1 MEGVSEPLPR
11 PGGPEVPECGEGAGP
26 RGLPSSP
33 SPRAPGTHDPRGRE
47 AAPAPHALHAP
58 PPPPPRRAQPAEPRA
73 PPPGGGASVGLRA
86 QRPAS
91 GSAPADCAGSRCGV
105 RLRLGRALPATMGAC
120 PRRAGVAGLPL
131 LVLPLLLPLPPGT
144 GGGPERPAGGAR
156 RGSGRAGSR
165 LRGPRCPSDHP
176 STRSRLGASREGP
189 GLRGRRPRLRFHCL
203 PPAHSL
209 VLGIDGETEAGT
221 TYGRGASLG
230 GWGLARPPLPTRSP
244 GRAPGLALCLGPGLR
259 EEPAGQ

>member
-1 MEGVSEPLPR
+1 MRGGGGTQGPPLFPIPARSGNARPPREGGCAR
-11 PGGPEVPECGEGAGP
+11 PARPARPASATAP
-26 RGLPSSP
+26 PSAARGTS
-33 SPRAPGTHDPRGRE
+33 G
-47 AAPAPHALHAP
+47 APA
-58 PPPPPRRAQPAEPRA
+58 
-73 PPPGGGASVGLRA
+73 GGGASVGLRA